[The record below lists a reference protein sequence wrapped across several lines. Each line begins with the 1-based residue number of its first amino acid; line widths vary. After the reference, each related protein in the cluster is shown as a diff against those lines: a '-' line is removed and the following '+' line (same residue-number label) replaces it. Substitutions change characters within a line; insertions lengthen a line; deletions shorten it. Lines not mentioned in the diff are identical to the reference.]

1 MFTTKLYSRET
12 TMDAVNMEILHYM
25 YCGTVHI
32 DEDNVWMLLQTS
44 GYLPVPGIVQ
54 LCCDF
59 IKNKLD
65 PENCIGVM
73 RYAR

>member
-1 MFTTKLYSRET
+1 MTQ
-12 TMDAVNMEILHYM
+12 ILHYAR
-25 YCGTVHI
+25 YGTVDI
-32 DEDNVWMLLQTS
+32 DENNVCQLLQTFD
-44 GYLPVPGIVQ
+44 YLSVPGIVQ

-59 IKNKLD
+59 LKNNLD